1 VHLELS
7 NGRRFIILLLSVA
20 VFIVVFVLYTGNS
33 VRYRF
38 GNHQQR
44 TPFWRLSITR
54 GVLIAA
60 CAAVVG
66 ITMLKNHFMLAGALA
81 FIFAFVGWMA
91 GRDVVVDKSERM
103 KSFYRSLARVDAGSS
118 NQRFTGGPIGRW
130 ASTLRKE
137 DYAVVAGRVADAARR
152 GDEAADALLRELH
165 DESVPRPRVCK
176 REQMTE
182 ANLVNLMPE

>member
-1 VHLELS
+1 
-7 NGRRFIILLLSVA
+7 LSVA

-38 GNHQQR
+38 GNDQQR
-44 TPFWRLSITR
+44 TPFWRLSVTR

-60 CAAVVG
+60 CVAVVG
-66 ITMLKNHFMLAGALA
+66 ITMLKNHFILGGALA

-103 KSFYRSLARVDAGSS
+103 NTFYRALARVDGSS
-118 NQRFTGGPIGRW
+118 NQRFTGGPVGRW
-130 ASTLRKE
+130 ASTLRTE
-137 DYAVVAGRVADAARR
+137 DYAVVAGRVAEAAKR

-165 DESVPRPRVCK
+165 DESLAGPLVCNK
-176 REQMTE
+176 EQMPE
-182 ANLVNLMPE
+182 ANLVTLRHE